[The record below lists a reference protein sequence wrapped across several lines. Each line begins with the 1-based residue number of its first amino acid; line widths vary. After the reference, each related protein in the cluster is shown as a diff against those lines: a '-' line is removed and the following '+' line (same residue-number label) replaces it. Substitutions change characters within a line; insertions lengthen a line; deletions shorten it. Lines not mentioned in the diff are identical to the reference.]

1 MLWIVDTLRADRLGV
16 YGFERPVSPNY
27 DALAA
32 ESTVFDAAFAQS
44 SWTRPTVAS
53 ILTGVGPA
61 QHAVHS
67 MNHSLAET
75 WTTLPERL
83 SELGYATAGFSANG
97 NVKRELGFAQGFDEF
112 WFSNRVTAATMAER
126 ALAWLDELGR
136 GQPFFLMILSVEPHD
151 GYEPAAPFRERFA
164 AEVADRSVGTESF
177 MDDLRW
183 GEGTGQNR
191 RPELREDLL
200 ALYDGEVAWN
210 DQQFGEFRR
219 ELTWRGLDPVIVVVA
234 DHGEAF
240 GEHGLFGHLDL
251 HAEVMRIPLLI
262 RLPGQTKGRRS
273 RVSVSQVDLA
283 PTLVALAGGSR
294 APDGDGESLVPLLGD
309 RPVGGKL
316 SSARPIVS
324 VSMLRRQDVVPQYS
338 LVIQGY
344 KLLWTPDRETVELFS
359 WRSRQAETINLADHH
374 PAIASGML
382 HNLQQ
387 LIKREDAVPVE
398 TELDEDTR
406 RQLKA
411 MGYIE

>member
-1 MLWIVDTLRADRLGV
+1 MVLWIVDTLRQDRLGV
-16 YGFERPVSPNY
+16 YGFDRPVSPHY

-61 QHAVHS
+61 RHAVHS

-112 WFSNRVTAATMAER
+112 WFSNRVTAGTMAER

-164 AEVADRSVGTESF
+164 AEVADPDVGTESF

-183 GEGTGQNR
+183 GESKAR
-191 RPELREDLL
+191 AADSELVKDLL

-210 DQQFGEFRR
+210 DQQFGDFRR
-219 ELTWRGLDPVIVVVA
+219 ELTERGLDPAIIVVA

-240 GEHGLFGHLDL
+240 GEHGRFGHIDL
-251 HAEVMRIPLLI
+251 QAEVMRVPLLI

-273 RVSVSQVDLA
+273 GVPVSQVDLA
-283 PTLVALAGGSR
+283 PTLVELAGG
-294 APDGDGESLVPLLGD
+294 AQALDDDGVSLVPALGD
-309 RPVGGKL
+309 RPAGGL
-316 SSARPIVS
+316 SSGRPILS
-324 VSMLRRQDVVPQYS
+324 VSMLRRGEVVPEYS
-338 LVIQGY
+338 LVNRGW
-344 KLLWTPDRETVELFS
+344 KLVWTPDRETVELFS
-359 WRSRQAETINLADHH
+359 WRSKEGEAVNLAEDH

-382 HNLQQ
+382 HDLRQRIEQ
-387 LIKREDAVPVE
+387 ADAVSVE
-398 TELDEDTR
+398 TELDEETR